1 MLEHLYFAGANIYV
15 MKRTTVY
22 LEEDLNL
29 ELKRLADQQGRPQ
42 AELIREALR
51 NYAQANRSSRA
62 VPEWVGLG
70 QSGVGNLSERVDE
83 LLFSDRK
90 LPGRKK

>member
-1 MLEHLYFAGANIYV
+1 

-29 ELKRLADQQGRPQ
+29 ELKHLADQQGRPQ

-51 NYAQANRSSRA
+51 DYAQANRSSRA
-62 VPEWVGLG
+62 IPEWVGLG